1 VLKTCD
7 SVSRFLGD
15 CSTEEIFRKFRKSF
29 AKCIIAIKALCQMKR
44 QPPKSFVE
52 ASSSSSLSSLWSS
65 SSFGSS
71 FAGRSVLE
79 VALCTLTPAAYV
91 CEDTVWNFEWIGFH
105 PAFMFVQHCY
115 SDANLN
121 LYVLLVQCSKSEQ
134 FYWSF
139 HFKKVKFWPI
149 WVA

>member
-1 VLKTCD
+1 MLKTCD
-7 SVSRFLGD
+7 SVSRFLGG

-52 ASSSSSLSSLWSS
+52 ASLSSWSS

-79 VALCTLTPAAYV
+79 ASSS
-91 CEDTVWNFEWIGFH
+91 
-105 PAFMFVQHCY
+105 M
-115 SDANLN
+115 
-121 LYVLLVQCSKSEQ
+121 
-134 FYWSF
+134 
-139 HFKKVKFWPI
+139 HFNSSCVRMWGHSVKFWVN
-149 WVA
+149 WVSPCSHIFTMLLQWPKCKLVCFTGTVIQLWTVLSWS